1 MRIGSFHFTSQ
12 WIDRTRWVR
21 ILLLVCLTAL
31 LGEIVSAAQDQTFS
45 AQQHARKGVKLA
57 QAGDLVAAEEQLRRA
72 VELEPEN
79 ALYLA
84 QLAKALAMQNR
95 IQEAGQYFGQA
106 AQIDPDN
113 LAIRRQLALTQW
125 HQGELEEAERNLEM
139 IAKAAPEDALP
150 RLLLGMVAGSRGH
163 HRRAI
168 DLLESSDD
176 LLWQR
181 SDAIVALTQSYYAV
195 GEQEKGRATAKRL
208 LGASLESPQHG
219 FLAAR
224 AARRSGDYETA
235 RQLLL
240 RIRPDYPDPAA
251 LDHELALIHHQ
262 TGNFEA
268 CTRLLEDRIAAGS
281 PPAVLYNLL
290 GHCRQGQGDI
300 KEAIESFQR
309 AISGQPSAEDF
320 YLDLLRLLAGRH
332 VWRVAL
338 RVAEKGVEMIPTSHR
353 LYEVKGL
360 TESMSFDAEG
370 SVRSFR
376 RALELNPDSERAH
389 RGLAVGLGAAGR
401 QEEATA
407 LFEEGIQKFPGDVLN
422 YQEYG
427 LLLLKAVE
435 SGDEDAL
442 PRAVELLMKAL
453 ELQEDL
459 FEPHYQLGQLAL
471 ADGHLKQAL
480 GHLETAVR
488 IFPQEAK
495 AHYALARAYRRAGRK
510 EEAIRHFREHARL
523 EKAQQDPHR
532 DLREDSTP

>member
-1 MRIGSFHFTSQ
+1 
-12 WIDRTRWVR
+12 
-21 ILLLVCLTAL
+21 
-31 LGEIVSAAQDQTFS
+31 
-45 AQQHARKGVKLA
+45 
-57 QAGDLVAAEEQLRRA
+57 
-72 VELEPEN
+72 
-79 ALYLA
+79 
-84 QLAKALAMQNR
+84 
-95 IQEAGQYFGQA
+95 
-106 AQIDPDN
+106 
-113 LAIRRQLALTQW
+113 
-125 HQGELEEAERNLEM
+125 M

-262 TGNFEA
+262 TGNFEE

-300 KEAIESFQR
+300 KQAIDRDPLVEN
-309 AISGQPSAEDF
+309 
-320 YLDLLRLLAGRH
+320 YYLLDLLRLLAGRH
-332 VWRVAL
+332 IWRVAL
-338 RVAEKGVEMIPTSHR
+338 RVAEQGVEMIPTSHR

-360 TESMSFDAEG
+360 TENMLFYAQR
-370 SVRSFR
+370 SVSSFR

-389 RGLAVGLGAAGR
+389 RGLAVGLGATGR
-401 QEEATA
+401 QEEAAA
-407 LFEEGIQKFPGDVLN
+407 LFEEGIRRFPDDALN

-427 LLLLKAVE
+427 LLLLKIVE
-435 SGDEDAL
+435 SGDEQSL
-442 PRAVELLMKAL
+442 PRAVEILQKAL
-453 ELQEDL
+453 QLDEGL
-459 FEPHYQLGQLAL
+459 FEPHYQLGKLAL
-471 ADGHLKQAL
+471 SEGQVAQAL
-480 GHLETAVR
+480 EHLQRATQ

-495 AHYALARAYRRAGRK
+495 AHYALARAYRRAGKK
-510 EEAIRHFREHARL
+510 EEAARHFKEHARL
-523 EKAQQDPHR
+523 EKARAEADR
-532 DLREDSTP
+532 DLRETPEAVRGRE